1 LSALV
6 ERNYITKLRAWG
18 DPAADGNHS
27 DAFTVRDFKDAPGR
41 QLLVRNNRFDRNSG
55 NDTDAFFIQTYSGD
69 FANVTAEGN
78 LLEGGGYQLVL
89 GAGLTTGTATQEP
102 STTA

>member
-6 ERNYITKLRAWG
+6 ERNYITKLPARG

-27 DAFTVRDFKDAPGR
+27 DAFTAHDFKDAPGP
-41 QLLVRNNRFDRNSG
+41 QLLVRNNGFDCNSG

-69 FANVTAEGN
+69 IAKLTAEGN
-78 LLEGGGYQLVL
+78 LLEGGVTNSSSAL
-89 GAGLTTGTATQEP
+89 ALTTGTAT
-102 STTA
+102 